1 MTASQHTIYQI
12 LLWAIPVLLAMLGF
26 IGALAVKQLVRLSD
40 SVNEIRIVIARIDE
54 KHTDLE
60 RRVTNIEEKIS

>member
-1 MTASQHTIYQI
+1 MSESQHTIYQI
-12 LLWAIPVLLAMLGF
+12 LLWAIPLLLAVLGF